1 MRVRFFYN
9 ILIPLLIPGA
19 LIRLWFRGRREP
31 AYRHHIA
38 ERFGYMPSSLGP
50 GADIWLHA
58 VSAGESIAAA
68 PLVEAL
74 LAQGHTLVLSTTTPT
89 GRAQLMRQF
98 SGRAVICYGPFDAQR
113 CIKRFLNQVRPKL
126 ALMIET
132 EIWPNWMT
140 ACASREIPVALLN
153 ARLSER
159 SFQGYQKLGSMM
171 GATLRQFSWIAVQST
186 AHANRFAALG
196 AKADQLSVTGSIK
209 ADQVRPADYTE
220 QVTLI
225 RTKCG
230 HRTLLLAASTHPG
243 EEQILLASFMA
254 LKVTHPDLLM
264 VLVPR
269 HVQRVSALQTLSA
282 QMGLLSC
289 RATLDGVAEDT
300 DVVIVDVMGQL
311 LYWYGA
317 SAVAFVGGSLVP
329 HGGHN
334 FLEAALCGCAIVTG
348 PWVFNFEAQAEQFQ
362 RAEALTLVADERALT
377 AALETLLVDPVIRQ
391 QQIDRAQQLV
401 DESRG
406 ALDQLLI
413 GLSPWL
419 PSRAV
424 TPR

>member
-1 MRVRFFYN
+1 MVRFLYS
-9 ILIPLLIPGA
+9 ILMQLLIPGA
-19 LIRLWFRGRREP
+19 LIRLWFRGRAEP
-31 AYRHHIA
+31 AYRHHVA
-38 ERFGYMPSSLGP
+38 ERFGHVPSSLGP

-68 PLVEAL
+68 PLIEAL

-98 SGRAVICYGPFDAQR
+98 SGRAVICYGPFDLQR
-113 CIKRFLNQVRPKL
+113 CSKRFLNQVRPNL

-132 EIWPNWMT
+132 EIWPNWMA

-159 SFQGYQKLGSMM
+159 SFRGYQKLGSMM

-186 AHANRFAALG
+186 VHAARFKALG
-196 AKADQLSVTGSIK
+196 AAPDRLSVTGSIK
-209 ADQVRPADYTE
+209 ADQVLPADFRA
-220 QVTLI
+220 QVAVIQEKLA
-225 RTKCG
+225 

-243 EEQILLASFMA
+243 EEQMLLAAFKV
-254 LKVTHPDLLM
+254 LKAKHPQLLM

-269 HVQRVSALQTLSA
+269 HVQRAAELQAMSA
-282 QMGLLSC
+282 QLGLIQSL
-289 RATLDGVAEDT
+289 ADKDHFTDET
-300 DVVIVDVMGQL
+300 DVVIVNVMGQL

-317 SAVAFVGGSLVP
+317 STVTFVGGSLVP

-334 FLEAALCGCAIVTG
+334 FLEPALCGCAIVTG

-362 RAEALTLVADERALT
+362 KQAALTLVNDESELIE
-377 AALETLLVDPVIRQ
+377 ALERLLVDPVIRKVQ
-391 QQIDRAQQLV
+391 ADRARQLV

-406 ALDQLLI
+406 ALDQLLL

-419 PSRAV
+419 PSRGD
-424 TPR
+424 TSR

>member
-1 MRVRFFYN
+1 MVRFLYN
-9 ILIPLLIPGA
+9 VLIPVLIPGA
-19 LIRLWFRGRREP
+19 LIRLWFRGRAEP
-31 AYRHHIA
+31 AYRHHLA
-38 ERFGYMPSSLGP
+38 ERFGHVPSNLGS

-68 PLVEAL
+68 PLIEAL

-98 SGRAVICYGPFDAQR
+98 SGRAVICYGPFDVPR
-113 CIKRFLNQVRPKL
+113 CVKRFLNQVRPKL

-140 ACASREIPVALLN
+140 LCASRAIPVALIN

-159 SFQGYQKLGSMM
+159 SFRGYQKLGSMM
-171 GATLRQFSWIAVQST
+171 GATLRQFSWIAVQSA

-196 AKADQLSVTGSIK
+196 ATANQLSVTGSIK
-209 ADQVRPADYTE
+209 ADQVLPEDFIE
-220 QVTLI
+220 QVAMI
-225 RTKCG
+225 QAKCA

-243 EEQILLASFMA
+243 EEEMLLTSFRA

-269 HVQRVSALQTLSA
+269 HVQRSIALQTLSA
-282 QMGLLSC
+282 ELGLLSC
-289 RATLDGVAEDT
+289 RATLDRVAEDT
-300 DVVIVDVMGQL
+300 DVIIVDVMGQL
-311 LYWYGA
+311 MYWYGA
-317 SAVAFVGGSLVP
+317 SSIAFVGGSLVP

-348 PWVFNFEAQAEQFQ
+348 PWVFNFEAQAEQFR
-362 RAEALTLVADERALT
+362 RAEALTLVADEGALS

-391 QQIDRAQQLV
+391 QQIDRARKLV

-406 ALDQLLI
+406 ALDQLLV

-419 PSRAV
+419 PDRAGL
-424 TPR
+424 PR

>member
-1 MRVRFFYN
+1 
-9 ILIPLLIPGA
+9 
-19 LIRLWFRGRREP
+19 
-31 AYRHHIA
+31 
-38 ERFGYMPSSLGP
+38 
-50 GADIWLHA
+50 
-58 VSAGESIAAA
+58 
-68 PLVEAL
+68 
-74 LAQGHTLVLSTTTPT
+74 
-89 GRAQLMRQF
+89 
-98 SGRAVICYGPFDAQR
+98 
-113 CIKRFLNQVRPKL
+113 
-126 ALMIET
+126 
-132 EIWPNWMT
+132 
-140 ACASREIPVALLN
+140 
-153 ARLSER
+153 
-159 SFQGYQKLGSMM
+159 M
-171 GATLRQFSWIAVQST
+171 GATLRQFSWIAVQSN

-196 AKADQLSVTGSIK
+196 AKADRLSVTGSIK

>member
-1 MRVRFFYN
+1 MVRFLYS
-9 ILIPLLIPGA
+9 ILMQLLIPGA
-19 LIRLWFRGRREP
+19 LIRLWFRGRAEP
-31 AYRHHIA
+31 AYRHHLA
-38 ERFGYMPSSLGP
+38 ERFGHVPSSLGP

-68 PLVEAL
+68 PLIEAL

-98 SGRAVICYGPFDAQR
+98 SGRAVICYGPFDLQR
-113 CIKRFLNQVRPKL
+113 CIKRFLNQVRPNL
-126 ALMIET
+126 VLMIET

-159 SFQGYQKLGSMM
+159 SFRGYQKLGSMM

-186 AHANRFAALG
+186 VHAARFKALG
-196 AKADQLSVTGSIK
+196 AAPDRLSVTGSIK
-209 ADQVRPADYTE
+209 ADQVLPADFRA
-220 QVTLI
+220 QVAVIQEKLA
-225 RTKCG
+225 

-243 EEQILLASFMA
+243 EEQMLLAAFKV
-254 LKVTHPDLLM
+254 LKAKHPQLLM

-269 HVQRVSALQTLSA
+269 HVQRAAELQAMSA
-282 QMGLLSC
+282 QLGLIQSL
-289 RATLDGVAEDT
+289 ADKDHFTDAT
-300 DVVIVDVMGQL
+300 DVVIVNVMGQL

-317 SAVAFVGGSLVP
+317 STVTFVGGSLVP

-334 FLEAALCGCAIVTG
+334 FLEPALCGCAIVTG

-362 RAEALTLVADERALT
+362 KQAALTLVNDESELIE
-377 AALETLLVDPVIRQ
+377 ALERLLVDPVIRKVQ
-391 QQIDRAQQLV
+391 ADRARQLV

-406 ALDQLLI
+406 ALDQLLL

-419 PSRAV
+419 PSRGD
-424 TPR
+424 TSR

>member
-1 MRVRFFYN
+1 MVRFLYS
-9 ILIPLLIPGA
+9 ILMQLLIPGA
-19 LIRLWFRGRREP
+19 LIRLWFRGRAEP
-31 AYRHHIA
+31 AYRHHLA
-38 ERFGYMPSSLGP
+38 ERFGHVPSSLGP

-68 PLVEAL
+68 PLIEAL

-98 SGRAVICYGPFDAQR
+98 SGRAVICYGPFDLQR
-113 CIKRFLNQVRPKL
+113 CSKRFLNQVRPNL

-132 EIWPNWMT
+132 EIWPNWMA

-159 SFQGYQKLGSMM
+159 SFRGYQKLGSMM

-186 AHANRFAALG
+186 VHAARFKALG
-196 AKADQLSVTGSIK
+196 AAPDRLSVTGSIK
-209 ADQVRPADYTE
+209 ADQVLPADFRA
-220 QVTLI
+220 QVAVIQEKLA
-225 RTKCG
+225 

-243 EEQILLASFMA
+243 EEQMLLAAFKV
-254 LKVTHPDLLM
+254 LKTKHPQLLM

-269 HVQRVSALQTLSA
+269 HVQRAAELQAMSA
-282 QMGLLSC
+282 QLGLIQSL
-289 RATLDGVAEDT
+289 ADKDHFTDET
-300 DVVIVDVMGQL
+300 DVVIVNVMGQL

-317 SAVAFVGGSLVP
+317 STVTFVGGSLVP

-334 FLEAALCGCAIVTG
+334 FLEPALCGCAIVTG

-362 RAEALTLVADERALT
+362 KQAALTLVNDESELIE
-377 AALETLLVDPVIRQ
+377 ALERLLVDPVIRKVQ
-391 QQIDRAQQLV
+391 ADRARQLV

-406 ALDQLLI
+406 ALDQLLL

-419 PSRAV
+419 PSRGD
-424 TPR
+424 TSR

>member
-1 MRVRFFYN
+1 MMVRFFYN

-171 GATLRQFSWIAVQST
+171 GATLRQFSWIAVQSN

-196 AKADQLSVTGSIK
+196 AKADRLSVTGSIK

-282 QMGLLSC
+282 QMGLMSC

>member
-1 MRVRFFYN
+1 MVRFLYS
-9 ILIPLLIPGA
+9 ILMQLLIPGA
-19 LIRLWFRGRREP
+19 LIRLWFRGRAEP
-31 AYRHHIA
+31 AYRHHLA
-38 ERFGYMPSSLGP
+38 ERFGHVPSSLGP

-68 PLVEAL
+68 PLIEAL

-98 SGRAVICYGPFDAQR
+98 SGRAVICYGPFDLQR
-113 CIKRFLNQVRPKL
+113 CIKRFLNQVRPNL

-132 EIWPNWMT
+132 EIWPNWMA

-159 SFQGYQKLGSMM
+159 SFRGYQKLGSMM

-186 AHANRFAALG
+186 VHAARFKALG
-196 AKADQLSVTGSIK
+196 AAPDRLSVTGSIK
-209 ADQVRPADYTE
+209 ADQVLPADFRA
-220 QVTLI
+220 QVAVIQEKLA
-225 RTKCG
+225 

-243 EEQILLASFMA
+243 EEQMLLAAFKV
-254 LKVTHPDLLM
+254 LKAKHPQLLM

-269 HVQRVSALQTLSA
+269 HVQRAAELQAMSA
-282 QMGLLSC
+282 QLGLIQSL
-289 RATLDGVAEDT
+289 ADKDHFTDET
-300 DVVIVDVMGQL
+300 DVVIVNVMGQL

-317 SAVAFVGGSLVP
+317 STVTFVGGSLVP

-334 FLEAALCGCAIVTG
+334 FLEPALCGCAIVTG

-362 RAEALTLVADERALT
+362 KQAALTLVNDESELIE
-377 AALETLLVDPVIRQ
+377 ALERLLVDPVIRKVQ
-391 QQIDRAQQLV
+391 ADRARQLV

-406 ALDQLLI
+406 ALDQLLL

-419 PSRAV
+419 PSRGD
-424 TPR
+424 TSR

>member
-1 MRVRFFYN
+1 MVRFLYS
-9 ILIPLLIPGA
+9 ILMQLLIPGA
-19 LIRLWFRGRREP
+19 LIRLWFRGRAEP
-31 AYRHHIA
+31 AYRHHLA
-38 ERFGYMPSSLGP
+38 ERFGHVPSSLGP

-68 PLVEAL
+68 PLIEAL

-98 SGRAVICYGPFDAQR
+98 SGRAVICYGPFDLQR
-113 CIKRFLNQVRPKL
+113 CIKRFLNQVRPNL
-126 ALMIET
+126 VLMIET
-132 EIWPNWMT
+132 EIWPNWMA

-159 SFQGYQKLGSMM
+159 SFRGYQKLGSMM

-186 AHANRFAALG
+186 VHAARFKALG
-196 AKADQLSVTGSIK
+196 AAPDRLSVTGSIK
-209 ADQVRPADYTE
+209 ADQVLPADFRA
-220 QVTLI
+220 QVAVIQEKLA
-225 RTKCG
+225 

-243 EEQILLASFMA
+243 EEQMLLAAFKV
-254 LKVTHPDLLM
+254 LKAKHPQLLM

-269 HVQRVSALQTLSA
+269 HVQRAAELQAMSA
-282 QMGLLSC
+282 QLGLIQSL
-289 RATLDGVAEDT
+289 ADKDHFTDET
-300 DVVIVDVMGQL
+300 DVVIVNVMGQL

-317 SAVAFVGGSLVP
+317 STVTFVGGSLVP

-334 FLEAALCGCAIVTG
+334 FLEPALCGCAIVTG

-362 RAEALTLVADERALT
+362 KQAALTLVNDESELIE
-377 AALETLLVDPVIRQ
+377 ALERLLVDPVIRKVQ
-391 QQIDRAQQLV
+391 ADRARQLV

-406 ALDQLLI
+406 ALDQLLL

-419 PSRAV
+419 PSRGD
-424 TPR
+424 TSR

>member
-1 MRVRFFYN
+1 MMVRFFYN

-282 QMGLLSC
+282 QMGLWSC

>member
-1 MRVRFFYN
+1 MVRFLYS
-9 ILIPLLIPGA
+9 ILMQLLIPGA
-19 LIRLWFRGRREP
+19 LIRLWFRGRAEP
-31 AYRHHIA
+31 AYRDHLA
-38 ERFGYMPSSLGP
+38 ERFGHVPSSLGP

-68 PLVEAL
+68 PLIEAL

-98 SGRAVICYGPFDAQR
+98 SGRAVICYGPFDLQR
-113 CIKRFLNQVRPKL
+113 CSKRFLNQVRPNL

-132 EIWPNWMT
+132 EIWPNWMA

-159 SFQGYQKLGSMM
+159 SFRGYQKLGSMM

-186 AHANRFAALG
+186 VHAARFKALG
-196 AKADQLSVTGSIK
+196 AAPDRLSVTGSIK
-209 ADQVRPADYTE
+209 ADQVLPADFRA
-220 QVTLI
+220 QVAVIQEKLA
-225 RTKCG
+225 

-243 EEQILLASFMA
+243 EEQMLLAAFKV
-254 LKVTHPDLLM
+254 LKAKHPQLLM

-269 HVQRVSALQTLSA
+269 HVQRAAELQAMSA
-282 QMGLLSC
+282 QLGLIQSL
-289 RATLDGVAEDT
+289 ADKDHFTDET
-300 DVVIVDVMGQL
+300 DVVIVNVMGQL

-317 SAVAFVGGSLVP
+317 STVTFVGGSLVP

-334 FLEAALCGCAIVTG
+334 FLEPALCGCAIVTG

-362 RAEALTLVADERALT
+362 KQAALTLVNDESELT
-377 AALETLLVDPVIRQ
+377 EALERLLVDPVIRKVQ
-391 QQIDRAQQLV
+391 ADRARQLV

-406 ALDQLLI
+406 ALDQLLL

-419 PSRAV
+419 PSRGD
-424 TPR
+424 TSR

>member
-1 MRVRFFYN
+1 V
-9 ILIPLLIPGA
+9 
-19 LIRLWFRGRREP
+19 
-31 AYRHHIA
+31 A
-38 ERFGYMPSSLGP
+38 ERFGHVPSSLGP

-68 PLVEAL
+68 PLIEAL

-98 SGRAVICYGPFDAQR
+98 SGRAVICYGPFDLQR
-113 CIKRFLNQVRPKL
+113 CSKRFLNQVRPNL

-132 EIWPNWMT
+132 EIWPNWMA

-159 SFQGYQKLGSMM
+159 SFRGYQKLGSMM

-186 AHANRFAALG
+186 VHAARFKALG
-196 AKADQLSVTGSIK
+196 AAPDRLSVTGSIK
-209 ADQVRPADYTE
+209 ADQVLPADFRA
-220 QVTLI
+220 QVAVIQEKLA
-225 RTKCG
+225 

-243 EEQILLASFMA
+243 EEQMLLAAFKV
-254 LKVTHPDLLM
+254 LKAKHPQLLM

-269 HVQRVSALQTLSA
+269 HVQRAAELQAMSA
-282 QMGLLSC
+282 QLGLIQSL
-289 RATLDGVAEDT
+289 ADKDHFTDET
-300 DVVIVDVMGQL
+300 DVVIVNVMGQL

-317 SAVAFVGGSLVP
+317 STVTFVGGSLVP

-334 FLEAALCGCAIVTG
+334 FLEPALCGCAIVTG

-362 RAEALTLVADERALT
+362 KQAALTLVNDESELIE
-377 AALETLLVDPVIRQ
+377 ALERLLVDPVIRKVQ
-391 QQIDRAQQLV
+391 ADRARQLV

-406 ALDQLLI
+406 ALDQLLL

-419 PSRAV
+419 PSRGD
-424 TPR
+424 TSR

>member
-1 MRVRFFYN
+1 MMVRFLYN
-9 ILIPLLIPGA
+9 IVIPLLIPAA

-31 AYRHHIA
+31 AYRQHLA
-38 ERFGYMPSSLGP
+38 ERFGHAPRDLGS

-68 PLVEAL
+68 PLIEAL
-74 LAQGHTLVLSTTTPT
+74 LAQGQTLVLSTTTPT

-98 SGRAVICYGPFDAQR
+98 SGRAVICYGPFDLQR

-140 ACASREIPVALLN
+140 ACAAREIPVVLLN

-159 SFQGYQKLGSMM
+159 SFRGYQKLGSMM
-171 GATLRQFSWIAVQST
+171 GVTLRQFSWIAAQST

-196 AKADQLSVTGSIK
+196 AAADQLSVTGSIK
-209 ADQVRPADYTE
+209 ADQVLPADFTE
-220 QVTLI
+220 RAARI
-225 RTKCG
+225 RAQCAQ
-230 HRTLLLAASTHPG
+230 RTLLLAASTHPG
-243 EEQILLASFMA
+243 EEAMLLDAFSA
-254 LKVTHPDLLM
+254 LKVSHPDLLM

-269 HVQRVSALQTLSA
+269 HVQRATALQTLST
-282 QMGLLSC
+282 QQGLRSC
-289 RATLDGVAEDT
+289 RGQGDDYAEDI
-300 DVVIVDVMGQL
+300 DVIIVDVMGEL

-317 SAVAFVGGSLVP
+317 SSVAFVGGSLVP

-362 RAEALTLVADERALT
+362 QAEALTLVADEGALS
-377 AALETLLVDPVIRQ
+377 AAFQRLLEQPQVRQ
-391 QQIDRAQQLV
+391 RQIDRAQQLV

-406 ALDQLLI
+406 ALDQLLL

-419 PSRAV
+419 PGRAGASG
-424 TPR
+424 

>member
-1 MRVRFFYN
+1 
-9 ILIPLLIPGA
+9 
-19 LIRLWFRGRREP
+19 
-31 AYRHHIA
+31 
-38 ERFGYMPSSLGP
+38 
-50 GADIWLHA
+50 LHA

>member
-1 MRVRFFYN
+1 MVRFLYS
-9 ILIPLLIPGA
+9 ILMQLLIPGA
-19 LIRLWFRGRREP
+19 LIRLWFRGRAEP
-31 AYRHHIA
+31 AYRHHVA
-38 ERFGYMPSSLGP
+38 ERFGHVPSILGP

-68 PLVEAL
+68 PLIEAL

-98 SGRAVICYGPFDAQR
+98 SGRAVICYGPFDLQR
-113 CIKRFLNQVRPKL
+113 CSKRFLNQVRPNL

-132 EIWPNWMT
+132 EIWPNWMA

-159 SFQGYQKLGSMM
+159 SFRGYQKLGSMM

-186 AHANRFAALG
+186 VHAARFKALG
-196 AKADQLSVTGSIK
+196 AAPDRLSVTGSIK
-209 ADQVRPADYTE
+209 ADQVLPADFRA
-220 QVTLI
+220 QVAVIQEKLA
-225 RTKCG
+225 

-243 EEQILLASFMA
+243 EEQMLLAAFKV
-254 LKVTHPDLLM
+254 LKAKHPQLLM

-269 HVQRVSALQTLSA
+269 HVQRAAELQAMSA
-282 QMGLLSC
+282 QLGLIQSL
-289 RATLDGVAEDT
+289 ADKDHFTDET
-300 DVVIVDVMGQL
+300 DVVIVNVMGQL

-317 SAVAFVGGSLVP
+317 STVTFVGGSLVP

-334 FLEAALCGCAIVTG
+334 FLEPALCGCAIVTG

-362 RAEALTLVADERALT
+362 KQAALTLVNDESELIE
-377 AALETLLVDPVIRQ
+377 ALERLLVDPVIRKVQ
-391 QQIDRAQQLV
+391 ADRARQLV

-406 ALDQLLI
+406 ALDQLLL

-419 PSRAV
+419 PSRGD
-424 TPR
+424 TSR

>member
-1 MRVRFFYN
+1 MVRFLYS
-9 ILIPLLIPGA
+9 ILMQLLIPGA
-19 LIRLWFRGRREP
+19 LIRLWFRGRAEP
-31 AYRHHIA
+31 AYRHHLA
-38 ERFGYMPSSLGP
+38 ERFGHVPSSLGP

-68 PLVEAL
+68 PLIEAL

-98 SGRAVICYGPFDAQR
+98 SGRAVICYGPFDLQR
-113 CIKRFLNQVRPKL
+113 CIKRFLNQVRPNL
-126 ALMIET
+126 VLMIET

-159 SFQGYQKLGSMM
+159 SFRGYQKLGSMM

-186 AHANRFAALG
+186 VHAARFKALG
-196 AKADQLSVTGSIK
+196 AAPDRLSVTGSIK
-209 ADQVRPADYTE
+209 ADQVLPADFRA
-220 QVTLI
+220 QVAVIQEKLA
-225 RTKCG
+225 

-243 EEQILLASFMA
+243 EEQMLLAAFKV
-254 LKVTHPDLLM
+254 LKAKHPQLLM

-269 HVQRVSALQTLSA
+269 HVQRAAELQAMSA
-282 QMGLLSC
+282 QLGLIQSL
-289 RATLDGVAEDT
+289 ADKDHFTDET
-300 DVVIVDVMGQL
+300 DVVIVNVMGQL

-317 SAVAFVGGSLVP
+317 STVTFVGGSLVP

-334 FLEAALCGCAIVTG
+334 FLEPALCGCAIVTG

-362 RAEALTLVADERALT
+362 KQAALTLVNDESELIE
-377 AALETLLVDPVIRQ
+377 ALERLLVDPVIRKVQ
-391 QQIDRAQQLV
+391 ADRARQLV

-406 ALDQLLI
+406 ALEQLLL

-419 PSRAV
+419 PSRGD
-424 TPR
+424 TSR

>member
-1 MRVRFFYN
+1 MMVRFFYN

>member
-1 MRVRFFYN
+1 MVRFLYS
-9 ILIPLLIPGA
+9 ILMQLLIPGA
-19 LIRLWFRGRREP
+19 LIRLGFRGRAEP
-31 AYRHHIA
+31 AYRHHLA
-38 ERFGYMPSSLGP
+38 ERFGHVPSSLGP

-68 PLVEAL
+68 PLIEAL

-98 SGRAVICYGPFDAQR
+98 SGRAVICYGPFDLQR
-113 CIKRFLNQVRPKL
+113 CIKRFLNQVRPNL
-126 ALMIET
+126 VLMIET

-159 SFQGYQKLGSMM
+159 SFRGYQKLGSMM

-186 AHANRFAALG
+186 VHAARFKALG
-196 AKADQLSVTGSIK
+196 AAPDRLSVTGSIK
-209 ADQVRPADYTE
+209 ADQVLPADFRA
-220 QVTLI
+220 QVAVIQEKLA
-225 RTKCG
+225 

-243 EEQILLASFMA
+243 EEQMLLAAFKV
-254 LKVTHPDLLM
+254 LKAKHPQLLM

-269 HVQRVSALQTLSA
+269 HVQRAAELQAMSA
-282 QMGLLSC
+282 QLGLIQSL
-289 RATLDGVAEDT
+289 ADKDHFTDET
-300 DVVIVDVMGQL
+300 DVVIVNVMGQL

-317 SAVAFVGGSLVP
+317 STVTFVGGSLVP

-334 FLEAALCGCAIVTG
+334 FLEPALCGCAIVTG

-362 RAEALTLVADERALT
+362 KQAALTLVNDESELIE
-377 AALETLLVDPVIRQ
+377 ALERLLVDPVIRKVQ
-391 QQIDRAQQLV
+391 ADRARQLV

-406 ALDQLLI
+406 ALDQLLL

-419 PSRAV
+419 PSRGD
-424 TPR
+424 TSR

>member
-1 MRVRFFYN
+1 MVRFFYN

-38 ERFGYMPSSLGP
+38 ERFGYMPSNLGT

-74 LAQGHTLVLSTTTPT
+74 LAKGHTLVLSTTTPT

-140 ACASREIPVALLN
+140 VCASQEIPVALLN

-171 GATLRQFSWIAVQST
+171 GSTLRQFSWIAVQST
-186 AHANRFAALG
+186 AHANRFTALG
-196 AKADQLSVTGSIK
+196 ATADRLSVTGSIK

-243 EEQILLASFMA
+243 EEQILLASFKA
-254 LKVTHPDLLM
+254 LKVLHPDLLM

-269 HVQRVSALQTLSA
+269 HVQRASALQTLSA

-334 FLEAALCGCAIVTG
+334 FLEAALCGCAVVTG

-419 PSRAV
+419 PSRAG

>member
-1 MRVRFFYN
+1 MVRFLYS
-9 ILIPLLIPGA
+9 ILMQLLIPGA
-19 LIRLWFRGRREP
+19 LIRLWFRGRAEP
-31 AYRHHIA
+31 AYRHHLA
-38 ERFGYMPSSLGP
+38 ERFGHVPSSLGP

-68 PLVEAL
+68 PLIEAL

-98 SGRAVICYGPFDAQR
+98 SGRAVICYGPFDLQR
-113 CIKRFLNQVRPKL
+113 CIKRFLNQVRPNL
-126 ALMIET
+126 VLMIET

-159 SFQGYQKLGSMM
+159 SFRGYQKLGSMM

-186 AHANRFAALG
+186 VHAARFKALG
-196 AKADQLSVTGSIK
+196 AAPDRLSVTGSIK
-209 ADQVRPADYTE
+209 ADQVLPADFRA
-220 QVTLI
+220 QVAVIQEKLA
-225 RTKCG
+225 

-243 EEQILLASFMA
+243 EEQMLLAAFKV
-254 LKVTHPDLLM
+254 LKAKHPQLLM

-269 HVQRVSALQTLSA
+269 HVQRAAELQAMSA
-282 QMGLLSC
+282 QLGLIQSL
-289 RATLDGVAEDT
+289 ADKDHFTDET
-300 DVVIVDVMGQL
+300 DVVIVNVMGQL

-317 SAVAFVGGSLVP
+317 STVTFVGGSLVP

-334 FLEAALCGCAIVTG
+334 FLEPALCGCAIVTG

-362 RAEALTLVADERALT
+362 KQAALTLVNDESELIE
-377 AALETLLVDPVIRQ
+377 ALERLLVDPVIRKVQ
-391 QQIDRAQQLV
+391 ADRARQLV

-406 ALDQLLI
+406 ALDQLLL

-419 PSRAV
+419 PSRGD
-424 TPR
+424 TSR

>member
-1 MRVRFFYN
+1 MVRFLYS
-9 ILIPLLIPGA
+9 ILMQLLIPGA
-19 LIRLWFRGRREP
+19 LIRLWFRGRAEP
-31 AYRHHIA
+31 AYRHHLA
-38 ERFGYMPSSLGP
+38 ERFGHVPSSLGP

-68 PLVEAL
+68 PLIEAL

-98 SGRAVICYGPFDAQR
+98 SGRAVICYGPFDLQR
-113 CIKRFLNQVRPKL
+113 CSKRFLNQVRPNL

-132 EIWPNWMT
+132 EIWPNWMA

-159 SFQGYQKLGSMM
+159 SFRGYQKLGSMM

-186 AHANRFAALG
+186 VHAARFKALG
-196 AKADQLSVTGSIK
+196 AAPDRLSVTGSIK
-209 ADQVRPADYTE
+209 ADQVLPADFRA
-220 QVTLI
+220 QVAVIQEKLA
-225 RTKCG
+225 

-243 EEQILLASFMA
+243 EEQMLLAAFKV
-254 LKVTHPDLLM
+254 LKAKHPQLLM

-269 HVQRVSALQTLSA
+269 HVQRAAELQAMSA
-282 QMGLLSC
+282 QLGLIQSL
-289 RATLDGVAEDT
+289 ADKDHFTDET
-300 DVVIVDVMGQL
+300 DVVIVNVMGQL

-317 SAVAFVGGSLVP
+317 STVTFVGGSLVP

-334 FLEAALCGCAIVTG
+334 FLEPALCGCAIVTG

-362 RAEALTLVADERALT
+362 KQAALTLVNDESELIE
-377 AALETLLVDPVIRQ
+377 ALERLLVDPVIRKVQ
-391 QQIDRAQQLV
+391 ADRARQLV

-406 ALDQLLI
+406 ALDQLLL

-419 PSRAV
+419 PSRGD
-424 TPR
+424 TSR

>member
-1 MRVRFFYN
+1 MVRFLYS
-9 ILIPLLIPGA
+9 ILMQLLIPGA
-19 LIRLWFRGRREP
+19 LIRLWFRGRAEP
-31 AYRHHIA
+31 AYRHHLA
-38 ERFGYMPSSLGP
+38 ERFGHVPSSLGP

-68 PLVEAL
+68 PLIEAL

-98 SGRAVICYGPFDAQR
+98 SGRAVICYGPFDLQR
-113 CIKRFLNQVRPKL
+113 CSKRFLNQVRPNL

-132 EIWPNWMT
+132 EIWPNWMA

-159 SFQGYQKLGSMM
+159 SFRGYQKLGSMM

-186 AHANRFAALG
+186 VHAARFKALG
-196 AKADQLSVTGSIK
+196 AAPDRLSVTGSIK
-209 ADQVRPADYTE
+209 ADQVLPADFRA
-220 QVTLI
+220 QVAVIQEKLA
-225 RTKCG
+225 

-243 EEQILLASFMA
+243 EEQMLLAAFKV
-254 LKVTHPDLLM
+254 LKAKHPRLLM

-269 HVQRVSALQTLSA
+269 HVQRAAELQAMSA
-282 QMGLLSC
+282 QLGLIQSL
-289 RATLDGVAEDT
+289 ADKDHFTDET
-300 DVVIVDVMGQL
+300 DVVIVNVMGQL

-317 SAVAFVGGSLVP
+317 STVTFVGGSLVP

-334 FLEAALCGCAIVTG
+334 FLEPALCGCAIVTG

-362 RAEALTLVADERALT
+362 KQAALTLVNDESELIE
-377 AALETLLVDPVIRQ
+377 ALERLLLDPVIRKVQ
-391 QQIDRAQQLV
+391 ADRARQLV

-406 ALDQLLI
+406 ALDQLLL

-419 PSRAV
+419 PSRGD
-424 TPR
+424 TSR

>member
-1 MRVRFFYN
+1 MMVRFFYN

-171 GATLRQFSWIAVQST
+171 GATLRQFSWIAVQSN

-196 AKADQLSVTGSIK
+196 AKADRLSVTGSIK

>member
-1 MRVRFFYN
+1 MVRFLYS
-9 ILIPLLIPGA
+9 ILMQLLIPGA
-19 LIRLWFRGRREP
+19 LIRLWFRGRAEP
-31 AYRHHIA
+31 AYRHHLA
-38 ERFGYMPSSLGP
+38 ERFGHVPSSLGP

-68 PLVEAL
+68 PLIEAL

-98 SGRAVICYGPFDAQR
+98 SGRAVICYGPFDVPR
-113 CIKRFLNQVRPKL
+113 CSKRFLNQVRPNL

-159 SFQGYQKLGSMM
+159 SFRGYQKLGSMM

-186 AHANRFAALG
+186 VHAARFKALG
-196 AKADQLSVTGSIK
+196 AAPDRLSVTGSIK
-209 ADQVRPADYTE
+209 ADQVLPADFRA
-220 QVTLI
+220 QVAVIQEKLA
-225 RTKCG
+225 

-243 EEQILLASFMA
+243 EEQMLLAAFKV
-254 LKVTHPDLLM
+254 LKAKHPQLLM

-269 HVQRVSALQTLSA
+269 HVQRAAELQAMSA
-282 QMGLLSC
+282 QLGLIQSL
-289 RATLDGVAEDT
+289 ADKDHFTDET
-300 DVVIVDVMGQL
+300 DVVIVNVMGQL

-317 SAVAFVGGSLVP
+317 STVTFVGGSLVP

-334 FLEAALCGCAIVTG
+334 FLEPALCGCAIVTG

-362 RAEALTLVADERALT
+362 KQAALTLVNDESELIE
-377 AALETLLVDPVIRQ
+377 ALERLLVDPVIRKVQ
-391 QQIDRAQQLV
+391 ADRARQLV

-406 ALDQLLI
+406 ALDQLLL

-419 PSRAV
+419 PSRGD
-424 TPR
+424 TSR